1 MGPACRIR
9 SVVVVA
15 LSCLA
20 LVAVAGCTGEE
31 VVRGSAAVAQPT
43 PLANRVMIITEPLYG
58 DVVRQETVVVR
69 GGAPAGALI
78 VRDAQY
84 APDEQTVT
92 DPDGM
97 WAMPI
102 KLRVGVNDLIFRVGD
117 DPKTQLVLTLTFTPL
132 APLPTATPVP
142 VSTPAADWIA
152 AACAGV
158 ATITVLAD
166 RLPDLKSALGARDAG
181 AVNAVIAEV
190 EPTAQTL
197 RADIAN
203 VDWPPATAFEGALS
217 AAARS
222 TLSAI
227 DRARQAIDSGDTD
240 AYRQAILDTGDAIGA
255 VQGADAATRKLQA
268 DTGFACP

>member
-1 MGPACRIR
+1 MGPARRIR
-9 SVVVVA
+9 PVVVVA
-15 LSCLA
+15 LSILA
-20 LVAVAGCTGEE
+20 LIAMAGC
-31 VVRGSAAVAQPT
+31 GSEGAAGNSPAIAEAT
-43 PLANRVMIITEPLYG
+43 PLANRVMIITEPTYG
-58 DVVRQETVVVR
+58 EVVRQETVVVR

-78 VRDAQY
+78 IRDAQY

-97 WAMPI
+97 WSMPI

-142 VSTPAADWIA
+142 ASTPDANWIA

-158 ATITVLAD
+158 AAITGLAD
-166 RLPDLKSALGARDAG
+166 RLPDLQSALGARDAD
-181 AVNAVIAEV
+181 AVNTVIAEI
-190 EPTAQTL
+190 EQPAQTL
-197 RADIAN
+197 RAEIAN
-203 VDWPPATAFEGALS
+203 VEWPSATAFEGTLS
-217 AAARS
+217 QAAAS

-227 DRARQAIDSGDTD
+227 DRARQALDRRDTD
-240 AYRQAILDTGDAIGA
+240 PWRQAILDTGDAIDA
-255 VQGADAATRKLQA
+255 VRAVDQARRRLQA

>member
-1 MGPACRIR
+1 MGPARRIR
-9 SVVVVA
+9 PVVFVA
-15 LSCLA
+15 LSILA
-20 LVAVAGCTGEE
+20 LTAVAAC
-31 VVRGSAAVAQPT
+31 GSEGAAGGSPAIAEAT
-43 PLANRVMIITEPLYG
+43 PLANRVMIITEPKYG
-58 DVVRQETVVVR
+58 EVVRQETVVVR

-92 DPDGM
+92 DPDGV
-97 WAMPI
+97 WSMPI

-132 APLPTATPVP
+132 APVPTATPVP
-142 VSTPAADWIA
+142 ASTPGADWIA

-158 ATITVLAD
+158 AAITGLAEQ
-166 RLPDLKSALGARDAG
+166 LPDLQTALGARDAD
-181 AVNAVIAEV
+181 AVNAVIAEM

-197 RADIAN
+197 RTGIAN
-203 VDWPPATAFEGALS
+203 VEWPPATAFEGALS

-227 DRARQAIDSGDTD
+227 DRARQALDRSDTD
-240 AYRQAILDTGDAIGA
+240 PWRQAILDTGNAIDAVRA
-255 VQGADAATRKLQA
+255 ADQAARRLQS
-268 DTGFACP
+268 DTGFACL